1 MPEHT
6 KRILI
11 SVAGH
16 VGSGKSVVCDR
27 LKQATGL
34 EVLST
39 GAILRRIAAERGM
52 SPLQM
57 NDYARMDRAVDDEID
72 GYLKRLRD
80 AETSIILDS
89 RMAWHFLPNSLK
101 VYLIVDPYVAAKRI
115 WEAGRAEER
124 YGSFEEALAANMQRQ
139 NYEKERFN
147 NLYQVTCDNW
157 RNYDLVLDTTTADP
171 QSIADTVLRAVE
183 ELEGSR
189 PVCWLSPKRL
199 IPTQQQ
205 VAAAGS
211 DSPRVAVRDGWLY
224 LESGERAASD
234 ALHVGAGA
242 VACELAAF
250 EDDAAAEIARRVNM
264 NALGDWQSAHSFQYS
279 QLPAALA

>member
-1 MPEHT
+1 MQEQNR
-6 KRILI
+6 RILI

-39 GAILRRIAAERGM
+39 GAILRRIAADRGM

-72 GYLKRLRD
+72 GYLKRLRN

-115 WEAGRAEER
+115 FEAGRAEER
-124 YGSFEEALAANMQRQ
+124 YAAFDEALAANMQRQ

-157 RNYDLVLDTTTADP
+157 RNYDLVLDTTTAEP
-171 QSIADTVLRAVE
+171 QWTADTILEATR
-183 ELEGSR
+183 ELTAER
-189 PVCWLSPKRL
+189 PLCWLSPQRL
-199 IPTQQQ
+199 LPTTG
-205 VAAAGS
+205 GS
-211 DSPRVAVRDGWLY
+211 GEALRVAVSDGWLY
-224 LESGERAASD
+224 LASEEHSASRALQSGAS
-234 ALHVGAGA
+234 A
-242 VACELAAF
+242 VACQLAAF
-250 EDDAAAEIARRVNM
+250 EDANARSIADRANAAA
-264 NALGDWQSAHSFQYS
+264 LKLWQSAHGFQYS
-279 QLPAALA
+279 QLPESLR

>member
-1 MPEHT
+1 MHPSN

-27 LKQATGL
+27 LRQATGL
-34 EVLST
+34 DVLST

-57 NDYARMDRAVDDEID
+57 NDYMRMDRAVDDEID
-72 GYLKRLRD
+72 SYLTRLRD
-80 AETSIILDS
+80 EETSILLDS

-115 WEAGRAEER
+115 FEAGRAEER
-124 YGSFEEALAANMQRQ
+124 YASFEEALAANVQRQ

-147 NLYQVTCDNW
+147 TLYQVTCDNW

-171 QSIADTVLRAVE
+171 QAVADTILAAVA
-183 ELEGSR
+183 ELQGPL
-189 PVCWLSPKRL
+189 PVCWLSPQRL
-199 IPTQQQ
+199 IP
-205 VAAAGS
+205 AISG
-211 DSPRVAVRDGWLY
+211 DSGTAPRVAVREGWLY
-224 LESGERAASD
+224 LESGGRAVSD
-234 ALHVGAGA
+234 ALHAGAGA

-250 EDDAAAEIARRVNM
+250 EDEAAHAVARRADANE
-264 NALGDWQSAHSFQYS
+264 LGDWQSAHGFQFS
-279 QLPAALA
+279 QLPDSLV